1 MIEFRIYKILI
12 SRIFRRTIEF
22 FYFILFKFMNK
33 FPSMIVINIF
43 LRNSSKNAIMYFKM
57 QRDKYNKIIEFENK
71 KEVNSYIY

>member
-1 MIEFRIYKILI
+1 
-12 SRIFRRTIEF
+12 
-22 FYFILFKFMNK
+22 MNK

-43 LRNSSKNAIMYFKM
+43 LQNSSKNAIMYFKM

>member
-12 SRIFRRTIEF
+12 SRIFRRTIKF

-33 FPSMIVINIF
+33 FPSMIVTNIF
-43 LRNSSKNAIMYFKM
+43 LRNSSKNAIMHFKM